1 MFFKNI
7 STKFLKFIKLFA
19 NNTTRRG
26 LYFNIAASIELED
39 LIKDLEL
46 DIVIDIGSNKG
57 QFVLILNKYFENIK
71 ILSFEPINE
80 LLEKQKKFFK
90 NTKNNIK
97 FFNTAVGALNSKID
111 LNITRSKDSSSILE
125 FEKIDNLGRNF
136 DIVEKREI
144 NVITLEDVLNNTDL
158 NGSILLKLD
167 VQGYELKVLEGAEKL
182 LPKIKYIITE
192 VAENQIYKNQ
202 VTKNILLKYL
212 KKKNFEILK
221 SANEYRLKNTSYK
234 QKDVLLVNK
243 SLNK

>member
-19 NNTTRRG
+19 NNTTRQG
-26 LYFNIAASIELED
+26 LYYNIAASIELED

-46 DIVIDIGSNKG
+46 NIAIDIGSNKG
-57 QFVLILNKYFENIK
+57 QFVLILNKYFENLK

-111 LNITRSKDSSSILE
+111 LNITRGKDSSSILE
-125 FEKIDNLGRNF
+125 IENINNLGRNF
-136 DIVEKREI
+136 DIIEKREI
-144 NVITLEDVLNNTDL
+144 NVITLENALNKIDL

-192 VAENQIYKNQ
+192 VAENKIYKNQ
-202 VTKNILLKYL
+202 VTKNIILKYL
-212 KKKNFEILK
+212 KEKNFEILK
-221 SANEYRLKNTSYK
+221 STNVYRLKNTSYK

-243 SLNK
+243 SLIK

>member
-7 STKFLKFIKLFA
+7 STKFLKFIKLFL

-26 LYFNIAASIELED
+26 LYFNIAASVELED
-39 LIKDLEL
+39 LIKDLKL
-46 DIVIDIGSNKG
+46 NIVIDIGSNKG
-57 QFVLILNKYFENIK
+57 QFILILNKYFENIK

-97 FFNTAVGALNSKID
+97 FFNTAVGAFNSKIN
-111 LNITRSKDSSSILE
+111 LNITRRKDSSSILE
-125 FEKIDNLGRNF
+125 IRNINNIGRNF

-144 NVITLEDVLNNTDL
+144 NVTTLEDVLKKIDL

-192 VAENQIYKNQ
+192 VADNQIYKNQ
-202 VTKNILLKYL
+202 VTKNIILKYL
-212 KKKNFEILK
+212 KEKNFEILK
-221 SANEYRLKNTSYK
+221 STNELRLKNTSYK
-234 QKDVLLVNK
+234 QNDVLLVNR

>member
-7 STKFLKFIKLFA
+7 STKFLKFTKLFA

-39 LIKDLEL
+39 LIKDLDL

-71 ILSFEPINE
+71 ILSFEPIHE

-192 VAENQIYKNQ
+192 VAENQIYKEQ
-202 VTKNILLKYL
+202 VTKNILLRYL
-212 KKKNFEILK
+212 KEKNFEILK

>member
-39 LIKDLEL
+39 LIKDLDL

-71 ILSFEPINE
+71 ILSFEPIHE

-192 VAENQIYKNQ
+192 VAENQIYKEQ
-202 VTKNILLKYL
+202 VTKNILLRYL
-212 KKKNFEILK
+212 KEKNFEILK

>member
-26 LYFNIAASIELED
+26 LYYNIAASIELED

-46 DIVIDIGSNKG
+46 NIVIDIGSNKG
-57 QFVLILNKYFENIK
+57 QFVLILNKYFENLK

-97 FFNTAVGALNSKID
+97 FFNTGVGALNSKID
-111 LNITRSKDSSSILE
+111 LNITRGKDSSSILE
-125 FEKIDNLGRNF
+125 IENINNLGRNF
-136 DIVEKREI
+136 DIIEKREI
-144 NVITLEDVLNNTDL
+144 NVITLENALNKIDL

-192 VAENQIYKNQ
+192 VAENKIYKNQ
-202 VTKNILLKYL
+202 VTKNIILKYL
-212 KKKNFEILK
+212 KEKNFEILK
-221 SANEYRLKNTSYK
+221 STNVYRLKNTSYK

-243 SLNK
+243 SLIK